1 MRQWNTLILAEVE
14 QQDPFAAMG
23 SALDLVL
30 LAMMVMVAIYGFYTV
45 IRLKREYMLFPN
57 KFLYPTGCT
66 PENCLDEGAYI
77 DYIIPKLLI
86 LSVACLIMAIAY
98 GIRVYVFPEVNNI
111 IIELATIILP
121 FGTLLWYGMIQNKVS
136 KTFW

>member
-1 MRQWNTLILAEVE
+1 MRILTAVA
-14 QQDPFAAMG
+14 QQDAFSTMG
-23 SALDLVL
+23 RALDLVL
-30 LAMMVMVAIYGFYTV
+30 LAMLVMVAVYGFYTV

-66 PENCLDEGAYI
+66 PENCLDEGGYI

-86 LSVACLIMAIAY
+86 LSIACLLMSIAY
-98 GIRVYVFPEVNNI
+98 GIRVYVFPAVNSLL
-111 IIELATIILP
+111 IEIATITLP
-121 FGTLLWYGMIQNKVS
+121 IGVLLWYAFIQNKVS